1 MKFLQAVLRT
11 LFYIA
16 VGGVI
21 SIAGAAFFFMNWEP
35 DRDDYPVR
43 GIDVSHHQ
51 GAIDW
56 VRAASDDVAFAYIK
70 ASEGGDFRDRAFAAN
85 WQAARAAGL
94 PTGAYHFFSLCKDGA
109 SQARNFLAVLPDEP
123 DMLAPVVDLEFE
135 GNCARRPT
143 TEELLREISA
153 FVAAVEP
160 IAGKR
165 VIFYAPEEFYRT
177 YLSGNGLNRR
187 LWVRS
192 IWHAPSYSSDW
203 VLWQY
208 HQRGTVDG
216 ISGSVDLNV
225 LQNDL
230 SVVDIQN

>member
-35 DRDDYPVR
+35 DRDDFPVR

-51 GAIDW
+51 GDIDW
-56 VRAASDDVAFAYIK
+56 VKVARDDVAFAYIK
-70 ASEGGDFRDRAFAAN
+70 ASEGDDFRDRAFAGN

-143 TEELLREISA
+143 TDEVLREISA

-160 IAGKR
+160 ITGKQ

-177 YLSGNGLNRR
+177 YLKGNGLNRR

-192 IWHAPSYSSDW
+192 IWHAPAYSSDW

-216 ISGSVDLNV
+216 VSGSVDLNV
-225 LQNDL
+225 LQTDL
-230 SVVDIQN
+230 SVINIQK

>member
-35 DRDDYPVR
+35 DRDDYILR
-43 GIDVSHHQ
+43 GVDVSHHQ
-51 GAIDW
+51 KDIDW
-56 VRAASDDVAFAYIK
+56 QAVAGNDVSFAYIK
-70 ASEGGDFRDRAFAAN
+70 ASEGGDFKDSAFKRN
-85 WQAARAAGL
+85 WEGAKSAGL
-94 PTGAYHFFSLCKDGA
+94 ARGAYHYFSLCKDGA
-109 SQARNFLAVLPDEP
+109 AQARNFLSVLPDDP
-123 DMLAPVVDLEFE
+123 DMLAPMLDLEFE

-143 TEELLREISA
+143 VGEMLKEISD

-160 IAGKR
+160 ATGKR
-165 VIFYAPEEFYRT
+165 VIFYAPEEFYKT
-177 YLSGNGLNRR
+177 YLKDRGLNRR

-192 IWHAPSYSSDW
+192 IWHAPSYAKEW

-208 HQRGTVDG
+208 HQRGTVSG
-216 ISGSVDLNV
+216 ISGNADLNV
-225 LQNDL
+225 LQKGLELNDL
-230 SVVDIQN
+230 KR